1 MLLEKSKYTESDI
14 ISFKLINGD
23 EIIGKYV
30 KEDMMSYSVNRPV
43 MLAMTKGGP
52 AMAPIM
58 MTVNPDN
65 DYTIN
70 KSAVMFNGVTVK
82 EIAEQYIFQTT
93 GIQPVSAGSIVTG

>member
-1 MLLEKSKYTESDI
+1 MLLEKSKYTESDV
-14 ISFKLINGD
+14 ISLKLINGD
-23 EIIGKYV
+23 EILGKYV
-30 KEDMMSYSVNRPV
+30 KEDMVSFTISRPV
-43 MLAMTKGGP
+43 MLAMTKNGP

-65 DYTIN
+65 EYTIN
-70 KSAVMFNGVTVK
+70 KSAVMFNGTTVK